1 MNIKALFLSIVLTL
15 CLPIS
20 AAFAEETMGD
30 PKYDGIEIV
39 VNVNQASAQEIADLL
54 KGIGL
59 KKAEAIVQYREAQG
73 PFKHIDDLAKVKGI
87 GEATVAKNATRI
99 QL

>member
-1 MNIKALFLSIVLTL
+1 MKIKALFLIVIFAL
-15 CLPIS
+15 S
-20 AAFAEETMGD
+20 APFAYAAEKAVED

-39 VNVNQASAQEIADLL
+39 VNINQASAQEIADLL

-59 KKAEAIVQYREAQG
+59 KKAQAIVEYRNQQG
-73 PFKHIDDLAKVKGI
+73 PFEQIEDLAKVNGI
-87 GEATVAKNATRI
+87 GEATVAKNVARI

>member
-1 MNIKALFLSIVLTL
+1 MKIKALFLTVIFALATPFSY
-15 CLPIS
+15 
-20 AAFAEETMGD
+20 AAEKVVED

-59 KKAEAIVQYREAQG
+59 KKAQAIVEYRNQQG
-73 PFKHIDDLAKVKGI
+73 PFEKIEDLAKVNGI
-87 GEATVAKNATRI
+87 GERTVAKNVARI